1 MSKSGKKKGY
11 EVYFLIPAL
20 ILFFLFIIA
29 SLGDFEYFWGF
40 NFLKFFP
47 LYVRWLF
54 LFAVAVMFLPIIS
67 LPLTKISLSLSKKIS
82 AQKTYRIFFQVIVS
96 LIFLFLFYYFSSETT
111 LLGDGTLRQNQIGK
125 GEIWL
130 PAELL
135 DFLVHALLYQYVF
148 SPLALSA
155 VACYRAV
162 SIVSGLFFI
171 DGLRRLAFY
180 LDGEKGLFY
189 FLIFI
194 SSGTTV
200 LFFGYVESYAIA
212 AAIMPYALLTALKVI
227 DRKKGIVGFLVL
239 FVLLALV
246 HVVPAFI
253 LSLGAVLL
261 MFLFNRENN
270 TINKRSSVYPAVMIS
285 LAIVTGYILSFSGV
299 EIFKKSLLPLVPA
312 VNDGQGLL
320 TLNHFLN
327 IFNWLYLAA
336 SALLFLIYP
345 LLKIKST
352 LEDTGRLK
360 IFIFGWI
367 GLSALV
373 FMFFYTPQLG
383 GPRDWDIFSLPAFF
397 ALSAVVVIYAERC
410 KKTVSVFIWPVIVM
424 AFVTTFS
431 FAIINSSPVK
441 SADRFREIA
450 EITRFKPIFSNLAHL
465 LNYYNKQPELKD
477 RRFDLA
483 REVLKAAPNN
493 VDSSY
498 ILGKISQMYYD
509 ERQYD
514 QALNYA
520 FYSLKADSMNLNMH
534 LLMVKYSIDFGTL
547 ENKKM
552 VADLLVRHFPQKAE
566 AVMNAAI
573 LYSAGDDKEMTERLF
588 QQALSLDSA
597 NMKIVMNYATFK
609 SKNNDLVQCLSLLE
623 HALTLEPDNF
633 LINYNKCVALIQ
645 LGRVEEASHIY
656 LKLQKLAK
664 EESEKELLRKLS
676 QEQGF

>member
-1 MSKSGKKKGY
+1 M
-11 EVYFLIPAL
+11 
-20 ILFFLFIIA
+20 
-29 SLGDFEYFWGF
+29 
-40 NFLKFFP
+40 
-47 LYVRWLF
+47 
-54 LFAVAVMFLPIIS
+54 
-67 LPLTKISLSLSKKIS
+67 
-82 AQKTYRIFFQVIVS
+82 S

-345 LLKIKST
+345 L
-352 LEDTGRLK
+352 
-360 IFIFGWI
+360 
-367 GLSALV
+367 
-373 FMFFYTPQLG
+373 
-383 GPRDWDIFSLPAFF
+383 
-397 ALSAVVVIYAERC
+397 
-410 KKTVSVFIWPVIVM
+410 
-424 AFVTTFS
+424 
-431 FAIINSSPVK
+431 
-441 SADRFREIA
+441 
-450 EITRFKPIFSNLAHL
+450 
-465 LNYYNKQPELKD
+465 
-477 RRFDLA
+477 
-483 REVLKAAPNN
+483 
-493 VDSSY
+493 
-498 ILGKISQMYYD
+498 
-509 ERQYD
+509 
-514 QALNYA
+514 
-520 FYSLKADSMNLNMH
+520 
-534 LLMVKYSIDFGTL
+534 
-547 ENKKM
+547 
-552 VADLLVRHFPQKAE
+552 
-566 AVMNAAI
+566 
-573 LYSAGDDKEMTERLF
+573 
-588 QQALSLDSA
+588 
-597 NMKIVMNYATFK
+597 
-609 SKNNDLVQCLSLLE
+609 
-623 HALTLEPDNF
+623 
-633 LINYNKCVALIQ
+633 
-645 LGRVEEASHIY
+645 
-656 LKLQKLAK
+656 
-664 EESEKELLRKLS
+664 
-676 QEQGF
+676 